1 MRANRH
7 CFTIQL
13 VTSCDSARPLQS
25 LCIVPFSLRSLTS
38 TPGLFF
44 LVCHNRCTVATSY
57 NLYHFVLLCTTL
69 YYFVLLCT
77 TLYYFVLLCTTLY
90 YFVLLCTTL
99 YYFVLLCTTLL
110 CTTLYYFVL
119 LCTTLYYFTLYYF
132 VLLCTT
138 LYYFVLLCTTLYN
151 FIPLHTTSYLFQARV
166 LVKRALKTDSVSAI
180 TFKLQQPSL
189 FFNHSPITIRSFVLT
204 TFQHTTLHYVLVSA
218 YLCVLGQI
226 F

>member
-13 VTSCDSARPLQS
+13 VTSCDSARLLQS

-38 TPGLFF
+38 TPGLFL

-77 TLYYFVLLCTTLY
+77 TLYYFL
-90 YFVLLCTTL
+90 
-99 YYFVLLCTTLL
+99 
-110 CTTLYYFVL
+110 
-119 LCTTLYYFTLYYF
+119 
-132 VLLCTT
+132 LLCTT

-151 FIPLHTTSYLFQARV
+151 FIPLHTTSYYFIPLPGQGAGQESPQNRQRFGHHLQTSTALPLLQPLSHHHPFLRSHH
-166 LVKRALKTDSVSAI
+166 LPTHNSPLRAGICILMCPRSNLLIRNVI
-180 TFKLQQPSL
+180 EIFK
-189 FFNHSPITIRSFVLT
+189 FHK
-204 TFQHTTLHYVLVSA
+204 LH
-218 YLCVLGQI
+218 
-226 F
+226 